1 MPVQPGGQIPQR
13 LPALVHAGHIVS
25 SPRATPFPAPYR
37 NGTSGAPGSVTPA
50 HPAPRKDSGMQDA
63 WRAYLELAMGLTEAP
78 RKKAQDAVKRV
89 VGQGGATAAQLQSLA
104 EELVSTGL
112 ANREALTKLVRF
124 EVDRALGA
132 VGLATAD
139 EVAELTRRVHDL
151 ERQLREAKATGAPE
165 AGAPHATEAA
175 AETAGAGEVTP
186 SGAFTGGR
194 PTTPAAGQEATPS
207 AEAPVSAPPVPAR
220 TKAVAKKA
228 VAKKAIA
235 KKPAATVARTPA
247 EESPATP
254 TRPVRKAAGR
264 KDSGGT
270 DS

>member
-1 MPVQPGGQIPQR
+1 
-13 LPALVHAGHIVS
+13 
-25 SPRATPFPAPYR
+25 
-37 NGTSGAPGSVTPA
+37 
-50 HPAPRKDSGMQDA
+50 MQDA

-165 AGAPHATEAA
+165 AAEAAAPRAADGLGPA
-175 AETAGAGEVTP
+175 AETAGAGEVAPYGEPTAEQQARP
-186 SGAFTGGR
+186 ATER
-194 PTTPAAGQEATPS
+194 PTPPAGQAATPA

-247 EESPATP
+247 EESPASP

-270 DS
+270 GS